1 MFAVTRLRRLQRPIL
16 HEFARQLQT
25 CAAKVL
31 GYVVTGVEDS
41 ESYQY
46 MYDGYVYEARAR
58 SRSADSERV

>member
-1 MFAVTRLRRLQRPIL
+1 
-16 HEFARQLQT
+16 
-25 CAAKVL
+25 VL

-58 SRSADSERV
+58 RTADSERV